1 MLPRRGKV
9 SRFPGLSQ
17 PGVRTVIMMSMQN
30 ALYFPHIHVRT
41 ERLMKSALLLWDQVE
56 FITPYDKYPISYHEF
71 GYNAEDR
78 KELEHA
84 HRLIQVEHV
93 PSAEEKDLAHERIVA
108 LATTPNL
115 PEWFLKNE
123 GQDSGFVIHFE
134 KLFYRTWQDLKGLGI
149 AAIDRHDGDG
159 ILPRPFGRATMT
171 ILAQCCAGN
180 DTQLV
185 TDSAVATEDVRQT
198 IEIEERKRNELQF
211 EAEERYFSSI
221 GALNIVDVDKFTLSQ
236 MIAFR
241 ERELREKAPYQ
252 RVFRQNY
259 WAKLDQAAQQYAA
272 AKNDAE
278 RRRVRKRF
286 QSDLAGEFEFL
297 KEELG
302 LNTAEALFSVDTAAL
317 VTLGAAAGGP
327 VGIAAAVAG
336 ARGVLG
342 KFTGWQSKRN
352 AAMQKRAAAS
362 YVYVFRNEVNSRKPL
377 MTVD

>member
-1 MLPRRGKV
+1 MLA
-9 SRFPGLSQ
+9 
-17 PGVRTVIMMSMQN
+17 MQN

-56 FITPYDKYPISYHEF
+56 FITPYENYSISYHEL

-93 PSAEEKDLAHERIVA
+93 PSDKEKDVAHERILA

-115 PEWFLKNE
+115 PEWFLRNE
-123 GQDSGFVIHFE
+123 GQGSGFVIHFE
-134 KLFYRTWQDLKGLGI
+134 KLFHRTWQDLERLGI
-149 AAIDRHDGDG
+149 AAIDRYDGDG

-211 EAEERYFSSI
+211 EAEEKYFSSI

-278 RRRVRKRF
+278 RKRVRKKF
-286 QSDLAGEFEFL
+286 QADLAGEFEFL

-317 VTLGAAAGGP
+317 VTLGAMTGVPG
-327 VGIAAAVAG
+327 VIAAAVAG
-336 ARGVLG
+336 ARGLLS
-342 KFTGWQSKRN
+342 KFTNWQSKRN

-362 YVYVFRNEVNSRKPL
+362 YMYVFRDEANSRQPL
-377 MTVD
+377 TTVG